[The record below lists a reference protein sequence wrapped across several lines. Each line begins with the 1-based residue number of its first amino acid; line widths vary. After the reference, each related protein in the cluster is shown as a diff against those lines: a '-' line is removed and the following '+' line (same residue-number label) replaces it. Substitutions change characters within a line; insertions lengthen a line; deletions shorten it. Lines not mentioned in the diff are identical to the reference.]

1 MKCITTPITLSLSR
15 FDPYPSNDIEILDL
29 ALRTSSITSSSKYL
43 NISWIQ
49 FDIIDEEEGIASTAC
64 ILAI

>member
-1 MKCITTPITLSLSR
+1 MKCIITLIILSLSR

-29 ALRTSSITSSSKYL
+29 ALRTSSITSGLKYL

-49 FDIIDEEEGIASTAC
+49 FDIVDEEEGIASAAY